1 MFGKTSATMSLDFF
15 GFGLRKLLYFVQKS
29 GRKCIHGATNK
40 IDRIDETYSMMKR
53 YKYVL

>member
-15 GFGLRKLLYFVQKS
+15 GFGLRKLLYLVQKS

-53 YKYVL
+53 YIYVL